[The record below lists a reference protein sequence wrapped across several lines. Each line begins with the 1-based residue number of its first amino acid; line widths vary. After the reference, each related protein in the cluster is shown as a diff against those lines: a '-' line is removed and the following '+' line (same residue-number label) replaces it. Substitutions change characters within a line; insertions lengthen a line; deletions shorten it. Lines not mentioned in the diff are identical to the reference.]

1 MNNCYNDY
9 RKLISYEITLERSRD
24 YEKSSK
30 NADMYDDAYNI
41 IIIDVHSDC
50 GTDGE

>member
-1 MNNCYNDY
+1 MIDCYNYY
-9 RKLISYEITLERSRD
+9 RKLISYDITLERSRD

-30 NADMYDDAYNI
+30 NADMYNDAYNI
-41 IIIDVHSDC
+41 IVIDAHSDC